1 MDALIISGGSLD
13 QEFARSYIRSNP
25 CELTIAVDVGMKF
38 FYDQKMIPDFIVG
51 DFDSVE
57 AEILRSFQRME
68 GPKKPVV
75 LQFQPEKD
83 ETDTELAI
91 RTAIREGSD
100 HIHLLGAAAGNRMD
114 HLIGNIHLLG
124 AAMRQ
129 GVNCQMADP
138 KNRVR
143 MISEGIR
150 IKRKEQYGNYVSL
163 FPFTPEVKGLTLT
176 GFKYPLSNYTLECF
190 HSLGVSNEIVEAE
203 AEISFQ
209 EGILLVI
216 ESQD

>member
-124 AAMRQ
+124 AF
-129 GVNCQMADP
+129 
-138 KNRVR
+138 
-143 MISEGIR
+143 I
-150 IKRKEQYGNYVSL
+150 
-163 FPFTPEVKGLTLT
+163 LT
-176 GFKYPLSNYTLECF
+176 FF
-190 HSLGVSNEIVEAE
+190 
-203 AEISFQ
+203 
-209 EGILLVI
+209 
-216 ESQD
+216 